1 MNEMIN
7 LPRLIAL
14 VAERA
19 NIQPAEARRFIHEL
33 FATVESALLEGENV
47 KIKGIGEFV
56 RVEDLTSPVVL
67 KVDDELAAIVNE
79 PFAAFEA
86 VELNEG
92 AAEEILKVE
101 MREPMVAAAAGE
113 EKASEAP
120 VPDAVEGV
128 EKEPE
133 RGEDKAEIEELVEIE
148 EKNEEKS
155 DAEEI
160 VKHSSDIEPE
170 SESESEPESEHKSES
185 EHESEPDPEEHVSQE
200 DDITDVPEDIPE
212 RVVYVQQPANHGMWL
227 MLGVLIGL
235 IAGLVGGY
243 FAGKYMAQYE
253 LPDEE
258 DMVFDEDTLSV
269 SSIFDNPVDSIAPVV
284 KADTVQTVQPVAEST
299 ASAPA
304 ETAAARTSAQPQP
317 VYDTVSSRRYLA
329 IIAGEHYGV
338 KNYWIFIYNAN
349 PDLGDPNKIAPGTR
363 VLVPAKESFME
374 ATKAETDAKAR
385 RLFNE
390 LSKKYKL

>member
-47 KIKGIGEFV
+47 RIKGIGEFV

-67 KVDDELAAIVNE
+67 KVDDELSAIVNE

-101 MREPMVAAAAGE
+101 MREPMVAAPAGE

-133 RGEDKAEIEELVEIE
+133 RGEDKAEIEE
-148 EKNEEKS
+148 KNEEKS

-160 VKHSSDIEPE
+160 VRHSSDIEPE
-170 SESESEPESEHKSES
+170 SEPEPESEHKSES
-185 EHESEPDPEEHVSQE
+185 EHESEPGPEEHVSQE
-200 DDITDVPEDIPE
+200 DDITDIPEDIPE

-243 FAGKYMAQYE
+243 FAGKYMARYE
-253 LPDEE
+253 LPAEE

-269 SSIFDNPVDSIAPVV
+269 SSIFDNPVDTIAPVV

-317 VYDTVSSRRYLA
+317 VYDKVSSRRYLA

-385 RLFNE
+385 RLLNE

>member
-1 MNEMIN
+1 MNETIS

-19 NIQPAEARRFIHEL
+19 NVQPAEARKFIHEL
-33 FATVESALLEGENV
+33 FAAVESALLENENV

-56 RVEDLTSPVVL
+56 KGEDAASPVVL

-79 PFAAFEA
+79 PFAAFDA

-92 AAEEILKVE
+92 AAEEILKIE
-101 MREPMVAAAAGE
+101 KREPTVTASACE
-113 EKASEAP
+113 EKVDAEPISETVDEGPEKGLDKESDKEKEEEKPDIEAP
-120 VPDAVEGV
+120 VD
-128 EKEPE
+128 
-133 RGEDKAEIEELVEIE
+133 IE
-148 EKNEEKS
+148 EKKEEKNY
-155 DAEEI
+155 AEE
-160 VKHSSDIEPE
+160 VVEPSNDIE
-170 SESESEPESEHKSES
+170 SESESEPEP
-185 EHESEPDPEEHVSQE
+185 EPEPEEPQMQ
-200 DDITDVPEDIPE
+200 DDDTTDIHK

-243 FAGKYMAQYE
+243 FAGKYMARYE
-253 LPDEE
+253 LPAEE

-269 SSIFDNPVDSIAPVV
+269 ASIFNNPVDTIIPA
-284 KADTVQTVQPVAEST
+284 VQPDTTPIAESQ
-299 ASAPA
+299 ALQPANAAPA
-304 ETAAARTSAQPQP
+304 PAQQQP

-363 VLVPAKESFME
+363 VLIPAKESFME
-374 ATKAETDAKAR
+374 ATKTETDAKAR
-385 RLFNE
+385 RLLNE